1 MCRSSLWYSLPR
13 YSVGQK
19 EEACLLSGFLILP
32 SPYGMGSKEG
42 ENQAWWAD
50 TCRGEV
56 WLQLAPVQMTGSHHQ
71 GLLNDCSSPFWKQRP
86 FFLLFEERASCFL
99 SSPVLYWRWQ
109 ALDLAF
115 LAHQPTRTGRKRK
128 FLQGKDTEASKQKE
142 CNSRHPASSLLRQEP
157 TNPCVLLAKPLE
169 IEPLPGIQ
177 KQQTF

>member
-56 WLQLAPVQMTGSHHQ
+56 WLQLAPVQMKGSHHQ

-115 LAHQPTRTGRKRK
+115 LAHQPTRNW
-128 FLQGKDTEASKQKE
+128 FLGLNYHLICVYPRQSLST
-142 CNSRHPASSLLRQEP
+142 RPMYPAFYLILFLRVSP
-157 TNPCVLLAKPLE
+157 N
-169 IEPLPGIQ
+169 
-177 KQQTF
+177 